1 MVSEQEVICSW
12 CDQQVATSDGQT
24 MVVHKDYYPE
34 RTCEGS
40 GRRVDCR
47 VDGCILKPVSGR
59 ASGYCYLH
67 AFMAAG
73 GK

>member
-1 MVSEQEVICSW
+1 MAETVTCPW
-12 CDQQVATSDGQT
+12 CDQEVGTTDGRT
-24 MVVHKDYYPE
+24 MAGHKDYYPE
-34 RTCEGS
+34 RTCEGA
-40 GRRVDCR
+40 GRRVDGR
-47 VDGCILKPVSGR
+47 VEHCSLRPVSGR